1 MTFQHLKDDRVE
13 SHESDSLG
21 PRRALWRFVVS
32 LAVERVGPGWF
43 TSVMGTGIL
52 ALGIALSPLTAPPL
66 HAIAAALWMATLVLF
81 VALLL
86 LWLAHGLRDPQALRT
101 CLDDPVRAPLWGAP
115 PIACLTLA
123 TGFLVIGRPLAGP
136 ALAPAMLVCAQ
147 ALWLA
152 GVAGS
157 LFSSLVVPYLMFTRH
172 DLSLEMTSGTWLL
185 PVVPLLVA
193 SVPGALL
200 TSSWPV
206 GWRPSMLALSYALWG
221 IGGILSAIIVVLF
234 VSRLAYHRVPSGAL
248 VTTVWIV
255 LGPIG
260 MSIAGIDA
268 LGAAASTVWPPFG
281 PTLRI
286 AGLAYSLPAWGF
298 GVYWLALTVLVT
310 LRAARTQLP
319 FTLGWWAF
327 TFPVGVLTTGTYALY
342 GRTQASLFAAAGVA
356 FLLLLATLWALVA
369 GHSVRQCVLSVRN
382 ALVTSVP
389 QYPQEDA
396 PSASAA
402 HRGPADG
409 S

>member
-1 MTFQHLKDDRVE
+1 
-13 SHESDSLG
+13 
-21 PRRALWRFVVS
+21 
-32 LAVERVGPGWF
+32 
-43 TSVMGTGIL
+43 MGTGIL
-52 ALGIALSPLTAPPL
+52 ALAVALSPLTTPPL
-66 HAIAAALWMATLVLF
+66 HAVAAALWMATLALF
-81 VALLL
+81 IALLL
-86 LWLAHGLRDPQALRT
+86 LWLAHGLRDPNALRT

-136 ALAPAMLVCAQ
+136 GLAPALLVCAQ

-157 LFSSLVVPYLMFTRH
+157 LFSSLAVPYLMFTRH
-172 DLSLEMTSGTWLL
+172 ELSLEMTSGTWLL
-185 PVVPLLVA
+185 PVVPTLVA
-193 SVPGALL
+193 AVPGALL
-200 TSSWPV
+200 TSSWPA

-221 IGGILSAIIVVLF
+221 IGAILSAIIVVLF
-234 VSRLAYHRVPSGAL
+234 VARLAYNRIPSGAL

-255 LGPIG
+255 LGPVG
-260 MSIAGIDA
+260 MSITGIDA
-268 LGAAASTVWPPFG
+268 LGAAASAVWPAFG

-342 GRTQASLFAAAGVA
+342 RSTQASLFATAGVA
-356 FLLLLATLWALVA
+356 FLLLLATLWTLVA
-369 GHSVRQCVLSVRN
+369 IYSVRQCVTSVRN
-382 ALVTSVP
+382 ALVTTTP
-389 QYPQEDA
+389 QSPLTDA
-396 PSASAA
+396 AA
-402 HRGPADG
+402 A
-409 S
+409 